1 MKYAVLLA
9 LLGVTSC
16 VQVPDSQLVR
26 INTSAF
32 ADSKSVTEPEQESEE
47 DEDEGESSSEDE
59 DEGQNGDGALVQL
72 DGQLV
77 AAPAAGAKGA
87 AAAAPAAAA
96 AAPCVYLDE
105 TQEEME
111 YQVEMFSRTLD
122 VRHWKNANAIAGVL
136 GKKNAGAA
144 GMKIKT
150 WELYDKAFSFPR
162 VRRYGFTN
170 DNMDL
175 LEHFQ
180 DNVNL
185 NSSNQVN
192 FDNFVRTAKQ
202 VQSNLNTKFHNGEF
216 NDPANTDPKAKK

>member
-47 DEDEGESSSEDE
+47 DEDESESSSEDE

-77 AAPAAGAKGA
+77 AAP

-122 VRHWKNANAIAGVL
+122 VRHWKTPTL
-136 GKKNAGAA
+136 LL
-144 GMKIKT
+144 
-150 WELYDKAFSFPR
+150 EFS
-162 VRRYGFTN
+162 VRRTP
-170 DNMDL
+170 
-175 LEHFQ
+175 
-180 DNVNL
+180 
-185 NSSNQVN
+185 
-192 FDNFVRTAKQ
+192 
-202 VQSNLNTKFHNGEF
+202 VQL
-216 NDPANTDPKAKK
+216 A